1 MPNYSFNR
9 TPYMKI
15 NSILRMAHSVAMFP
29 LAASLAV
36 LFAIGPAR
44 ETAASILAYEGFNY
58 VANQPLATMSGGFG
72 WAPGPWTQ
80 LSGGMVDQPPTLINP
95 AALPPTGDSLLTQ
108 VAGAASRNF
117 LAPLN
122 NSGGDL
128 WISFLDVNATGGLP
142 GTFVD
147 IQQTSAALP
156 DIEVGKAVGN
166 AITLNGLPAGSVTGL
181 GADLFI
187 LQLVQWSAAGT
198 LVNLYVDPGLILGP
212 PNASVLI
219 SGPAFQAQ
227 DFYYQSNPGQELD
240 EIRVGTTVSDVS
252 LVPEPSAFTLFA
264 SALLLLPLARRN
276 AKRTFSSAANHRS
289 SSLLR
294 FRLPVLLFLPPFRLS
309 ALNRTIN
316 PRKTILSQ

>member
-1 MPNYSFNR
+1 MPNQGFNR
-9 TPYMKI
+9 TLDMKK
-15 NSILRMAHSVAMFP
+15 NSILRMAHPAAMFP

-36 LFAIGPAR
+36 LFATGPAR

-80 LSGGMVDQPPTLINP
+80 LSGAMVDQPPTLFNP
-95 AALPPTGDSLLTQ
+95 TALPPTGDALLTQ
-108 VAGAASRNF
+108 SAGAASRSF
-117 LAPLN
+117 QTPLN
-122 NSGGDL
+122 NSSSDL

-147 IQQTSAALP
+147 IQQTIPTLP

-187 LQLVQWSAAGT
+187 LQLVQWSGAGT

-219 SGPAFQAQ
+219 PGPAFQAQ
-227 DFYYQSNPGQELD
+227 DIYYQSNPGQELD
-240 EIRVGTTVSDVS
+240 EIRAGTTVSDVS
-252 LVPEPSAFTLFA
+252 LVPEPSTFTLLA
-264 SALLLLPLARRN
+264 GALLLLPLARRN
-276 AKRTFSSAANHRS
+276 AKSIFNPAADS
-289 SSLLR
+289 E
-294 FRLPVLLFLPPFRLS
+294 V
-309 ALNRTIN
+309 
-316 PRKTILSQ
+316 K